1 MWQLSYLLPLAL
13 LASTTWFAMHYLY
26 SFPILFSFASIV
38 SSSNTTVDL
47 SWHAPPSTQVS
58 DLKSV
63 INGTDVWGFVFN
75 SSKTPASLP
84 YSTYNWCNMPH
95 VRCSEYPK
103 VNSSYKL
110 QYVHVIHRHHKRTPY
125 AANTFPRESYAWECS
140 DEGLYYGGATFTGA
154 NANTSASTYWSVFT
168 SPSNP
173 LAPQGFNGTCQ
184 FPQLTS
190 GGLDDSHQHGKDVFG
205 VYHGL
210 LGFLPAK
217 YDSRKIQF
225 RVTNNVITSQVASNL
240 IPGMY
245 PSLSDK
251 SVPLMIQPASIDSL
265 EPAYTCSS
273 ASSLYSSYG
282 VGSTN
287 ANWTAHLAASS
298 GLASALDAISGISS
312 SATAW
317 HQSWD
322 HYFDNLSARLCHSK
336 PLPCNSTTGTCVTQT
351 QANEV
356 FRLGEYEYN
365 FLYRSAG
372 PQTLEYARR
381 SYGIWVAEL
390 ANHFRAAQTGNDSV
404 IYRHDVAHDGS
415 ISRLLALLQIQEM
428 VWPGMG
434 SEVVFELYSKHNEWF
449 VRILW
454 GGQVLR
460 SSSPTLGNEVDM
472 VPLQNILAYFDGL
485 VGRGASLVPGLC
497 NQS

>member
-1 MWQLSYLLPLAL
+1 
-13 LASTTWFAMHYLY
+13 
-26 SFPILFSFASIV
+26 
-38 SSSNTTVDL
+38 
-47 SWHAPPSTQVS
+47 
-58 DLKSV
+58 
-63 INGTDVWGFVFN
+63 
-75 SSKTPASLP
+75 
-84 YSTYNWCNMPH
+84 MPH
-95 VRCSEYPK
+95 VRASEYPK

-110 QYVHVIHRHHKRTPY
+110 EYVHIIHRHHKRTPY

-140 DEGLYYGGATFTGA
+140 DEGLYYHAAPFTGA
-154 NANTSASTYWSVFT
+154 NANSSASTYWSVFT
-168 SPSNP
+168 SASNP
-173 LAPQGFNGTCQ
+173 LAPEGFNGTCQ
-184 FPQLTS
+184 FPQLTL
-190 GGLDDSHQHGKDVFG
+190 GGLDDSHQHGRDVFG
-205 VYHGL
+205 VYHSL
-210 LGFLPAK
+210 LGFLPAA
-217 YDSRKIQF
+217 YDAKKMQF

-240 IPGMY
+240 IPGMF
-245 PSLSDK
+245 PSLDGK
-251 SVPLMIQPASIDSL
+251 SVPLLIQPDSIDSL
-265 EPAYTCSS
+265 EPGYTCSS

-287 ANWTAHLAASS
+287 AHWTKHLTASS
-298 GLASALDAISGISS
+298 GLANALDAISGVSS
-312 SATAW
+312 SAKDW

-336 PLPCNSTTGTCVTQT
+336 PLPCNATTGKCVTPA

-365 FLYRSAG
+365 YLYRTAG

-390 ANHFRAAQTGNDSV
+390 ADHLRTAQHGNSSV

-434 SEVVFELYSKHNEWF
+434 SEVIFELYSKHNEWF

-454 GGQVLR
+454 SGQVLK
-460 SSSPTLGNEVDM
+460 SSSPALGHEVDM
-472 VPLQNILAYFDGL
+472 VPLDNVLAYFDGL
-485 VGRGASLVPGLC
+485 VGRGASLIPGLC